1 LAFGVWEFKSNSIGI
16 EANPVLNSEDEQE
29 HRDGEGEDKDRS

>member
-16 EANPVLNSEDEQE
+16 EANPVLNSEDAEQ
-29 HRDGEGEDKDRS
+29 HRDEEGEAQR